1 MNNMEFIDGMN
12 KAWDLAFRLIGED
25 KDVLLKMFGTDEV
38 DEIISNN
45 EPQYVLK
52 KLEEYDNENRKEYV
66 PDTNVGNKDGWISV
80 DERLPEE
87 HDSIFKERKGT
98 DKWID
103 AMFEKTS
110 DEVIVTVEYEN
121 GERRT
126 KITRTIDGEWNTGQ
140 SIVPFKVIAWQ
151 PLPAPYKEKGE

>member
-66 PDTNVGNKDGWISV
+66 PDTNVGNKDGWIPV
-80 DERLPEE
+80 EERLPEDKQQVLVTNWDHSVFPARYDE
-87 HDSIFKERKGT
+87 NEERFIDIRNSFTLPLIF
-98 DKWID
+98 
-103 AMFEKTS
+103 
-110 DEVIVTVEYEN
+110 
-121 GERRT
+121 
-126 KITRTIDGEWNTGQ
+126 
-140 SIVPFKVIAWQ
+140 AWM
-151 PLPAPYKEKGE
+151 PLPKPYREKGE

>member
-1 MNNMEFIDGMN
+1 MNNIEFIDGMN

-66 PDTNVGNKDGWISV
+66 PDTNVGNKDGWIPV
-80 DERLPEE
+80 EERLPE
-87 HDSIFKERKGT
+87 
-98 DKWID
+98 DKQQVLITNWD
-103 AMFEKTS
+103 HSVFLARY
-110 DEVIVTVEYEN
+110 DEN
-121 GERRT
+121 GKRFVDIRNSFT
-126 KITRTIDGEWNTGQ
+126 LPLI
-140 SIVPFKVIAWQ
+140 FAWM
-151 PLPAPYKEKGE
+151 PLPEPYREKGE

>member
-1 MNNMEFIDGMN
+1 MNNIEFIDGMN

-66 PDTNVGNKDGWISV
+66 PDTNVGNKDGWIPV
-80 DERLPEE
+80 EERLPEDKQQVLVTNWDHSVFPARYDE
-87 HDSIFKERKGT
+87 NEERFIDIRNSFTLPLIF
-98 DKWID
+98 
-103 AMFEKTS
+103 
-110 DEVIVTVEYEN
+110 
-121 GERRT
+121 
-126 KITRTIDGEWNTGQ
+126 
-140 SIVPFKVIAWQ
+140 AWM

>member
-1 MNNMEFIDGMN
+1 MNNIEFIDGMN

-66 PDTNVGNKDGWISV
+66 PDTNVGNKDGWV
-80 DERLPEE
+80 PVEERLPE
-87 HDSIFKERKGT
+87 
-98 DKWID
+98 DKQQ
-103 AMFEKTS
+103 
-110 DEVIVTVEYEN
+110 VLVTNWDHSVFPARYDEN
-121 GERRT
+121 GKRFVDIRNSFT
-126 KITRTIDGEWNTGQ
+126 LPLI
-140 SIVPFKVIAWQ
+140 FAWM
-151 PLPAPYKEKGE
+151 PLPKPYREKGE

>member
-1 MNNMEFIDGMN
+1 MN

-66 PDTNVGNKDGWISV
+66 PDTNVGNKDGWIPV
-80 DERLPEE
+80 DERLPEDKQQVLITNWDHSVFPARYDE
-87 HDSIFKERKGT
+87 NEERF
-98 DKWID
+98 ID
-103 AMFEKTS
+103 
-110 DEVIVTVEYEN
+110 IRN
-121 GERRT
+121 GLVLPL
-126 KITRTIDGEWNTGQ
+126 IL
-140 SIVPFKVIAWQ
+140 AWM
-151 PLPAPYKEKGE
+151 PLPKPYREKGE

>member
-52 KLEEYDNENRKEYV
+52 KLEGYDNENRKEYV
-66 PDTNVGNKDGWISV
+66 PYTNVRNKDGWIPV
-80 DERLPEE
+80 DERLPEDKQQVLVTNWDYCVVLARYDE
-87 HDSIFKERKGT
+87 NEKIFYNNFT
-98 DKWID
+98 L
-103 AMFEKTS
+103 
-110 DEVIVTVEYEN
+110 
-121 GERRT
+121 
-126 KITRTIDGEWNTGQ
+126 
-140 SIVPFKVIAWQ
+140 PFILAWM
-151 PLPAPYKEKGE
+151 PLPKPYREKGE